1 MIEREWE
8 WDYAFHS
15 KAEADYPKVVCEE
28 IKAMADEIAE
38 LANLGVDP
46 NEIGKETRGTA
57 RRHSLPCGGWFET
70 QILSRSRPR
79 LIAVVAVVSPPNL
92 R

>member
-15 KAEADYPKVVCEE
+15 
-28 IKAMADEIAE
+28 
-38 LANLGVDP
+38 N
-46 NEIGKETRGTA
+46 
-57 RRHSLPCGGWFET
+57 GGWFET